1 MTAAGVAPNEHD
13 RQPDPAAETRRTTKP
28 IGFGLIGAGAIST
41 QHLEALDAIAGARI
55 AGIASA
61 SAEKARA
68 AGERWGVPWTTD
80 VEELLARNDVDAVAI
95 ATPSG
100 LHPGQAL
107 AALRYGKHVLVE
119 KPIALSNADAR
130 AVADEAR
137 QRGLVAGTVSQRRFE
152 PNVRAVRDAI
162 ADGSL
167 GTVAMIV
174 AEGFYFRPQS
184 YYDSAAWRGTVEL
197 DGGVLMNQAIHTID
211 LLRWIGGPVQRVS
224 ANVTTIGHR
233 MEAED
238 TASVSIRFQSGAL
251 GAILATTCAAT
262 ERPTELRIHGDR
274 GHIRLA
280 GEDIAEWEVPDRERP
295 VADTK
300 AGAEGV
306 AAATATWGTNAVGY
320 VRQYSDFVEA
330 ITDGRA
336 PAVTA
341 EDGAA
346 AVEIVLAAYESS
358 RTGAAVEISGGAR

>member
-1 MTAAGVAPNEHD
+1 MTDAHAGHATE
-13 RQPDPAAETRRTTKP
+13 P

-41 QHLEALDAIAGARI
+41 QHLEALDAIPGARI
-55 AGIASA
+55 VAIASA
-61 SAEKARA
+61 SSERART

-80 VEELLARNDVDAVAI
+80 VEELLARDDVDAVSI
-95 ATPSG
+95 STPSG

-107 AALRYGKHVLVE
+107 AALRRGKHVLVE

-130 AVADEAR
+130 AVAEEAR

-152 PNVRAVRDAI
+152 PVVRAIKDAVADDAI
-162 ADGSL
+162 GRVD
-167 GTVAMIV
+167 TIV
-174 AEGFYFRPQS
+174 AEGYYFRPQS
-184 YYDSAAWRGTVEL
+184 YYDSAAWRGTVDL

-211 LLRWIGGPVQRVS
+211 LLRWIGGPVERVS
-224 ANVTTIGHR
+224 GHVATLGHR

-238 TASVSIRFQSGAL
+238 TATVSLRFASGAL

-262 ERPTELRIHGDR
+262 ERPTELRIDGDR
-274 GHIRLA
+274 GHIRLV
-280 GEDIAEWEVPDRERP
+280 GEDAAEWEVPGRAAP
-295 VADTK
+295 VAK
-300 AGAEGV
+300 PSHGAERI

-330 ITDGRA
+330 IRDRRA
-336 PAVTA
+336 PVVTA

-358 RTGAAVEISGGAR
+358 RTGRAVELTGGRR

>member
-1 MTAAGVAPNEHD
+1 MVPEAAASPTA
-13 RQPDPAAETRRTTKP
+13 TRT

-41 QHLEALDAIAGARI
+41 QHLEALDAIPGARI

-61 SAEKARA
+61 SSDKAQA

-80 VEELLARNDVDAVAI
+80 IDELLARGDIDAISI

-100 LHPGQAL
+100 LHPAQAL
-107 AALRYGKHVLVE
+107 AALRHGKHVLVE

-130 AVADEAR
+130 EVIHEASR
-137 QRGLVAGTVSQRRFE
+137 RGLVAGTVSQRRFE
-152 PNVRAVRDAI
+152 PAVRAVRDAA
-162 ADGSL
+162 ADGAL
-167 GTVAMIV
+167 GRIAMIV

-211 LLRWIGGPVQRVS
+211 LLRWIGGPVVSVS
-224 ANVTTIGHR
+224 ANVATVTHR

-238 TASVSIRFQSGAL
+238 TASVSLRFESGAL
-251 GAILATTCAAT
+251 GSIVATTCAAT
-262 ERPTELRIHGDR
+262 ERPTELRIQGDR
-274 GHIRLA
+274 GVIRLV
-280 GEDIAEWEVPDRERP
+280 GEDVAEWEVPDRRKP
-295 VADTK
+295 AADAN

-306 AAATATWGTNAVGY
+306 AAATATWGTNAIGY
-320 VRQYSDFVEA
+320 VRQYTDFIEA
-330 ITDGRA
+330 IRDGRA

-358 RTGAAVEISGGAR
+358 RTGRAVELAGGRT